1 MDIESFKNAEE
12 TILWKGKPNKGVFIK
27 EQIFTPL
34 LIFALIWL
42 AIDAGFILGFF
53 GVKDIDMPYGFIIP
67 FFILH
72 LMPVWLYL
80 GRVIFAFKKWKS
92 IEYMVTDRAI
102 YAKSGIFTTTC
113 ERKTFQEVTNV
124 SVHQGIIDKRHNVGD
139 VFIIT
144 GFATNSNGKAI
155 QRGINI
161 VDIEDYM
168 TVYKLINKTGSD
180 IYSDTMY
187 PNDLRPKENHGY
199 NTNYNNDDELKK
211 D

>member
-1 MDIESFKNAEE
+1 MNIESFKNNDE
-12 TILWKGKPNKGVFIK
+12 TILWRGKPNKSVFIK
-27 EQIFTPL
+27 EQIFTPM
-34 LIFALIWL
+34 LIFALLWL

-53 GVKDIDMPYGFIIP
+53 GIKEIDVPYGFIIP

-72 LMPVWLYL
+72 LMPVWIYL
-80 GRVIFAFKKWKS
+80 GRVIFAFKRWKNT
-92 IEYMVTDRAI
+92 EYMVTDKAV
-102 YAKSGIFTTTC
+102 YASTGVFTTTC

-139 VFIIT
+139 VFILT
-144 GFATNSNGKAI
+144 GFTNTSNGKTI
-155 QRGINI
+155 QKGINI

-168 TVYKLINKTGSD
+168 KVYKLINKTGAD

-199 NTNYNNDDELKK
+199 KTEYINKDEEK
-211 D
+211 